1 MATYHLGDSPGAGII
16 ARIASVL
23 EQGVRIPED
32 QGLVLRGAVNVG
44 LFLGLHHPEYVA
56 AILATLPDDLLAHL
70 EEMAKEIVAGSPILP
85 PAGE

>member
-1 MATYHLGDSPGAGII
+1 MTTYHLGDSPGAGII
-16 ARIASVL
+16 TRIASVL
-23 EQGVRIPED
+23 QEGVRIPED

-44 LFLGLHHPEYVA
+44 LFLGLKHPEYVA
-56 AILATLPDDLLAHL
+56 AVLATLPDDLLEHL